1 MKKPVTKKKQEVAEG
16 VNTLFGRVAIKKDIE
31 VVNRDITPFD
41 FVNDISFDKR
51 YLYEGTA
58 AKNFKPFLINKALS
72 AFPDCLQAVVFLNQN
87 HALSEKMQH
96 DYLFYSL
103 SKRKRFKKDGWLKK
117 SEAEKREL
125 AMFEDIAKTV
135 GYNLERTKQF
145 WSVLAETQRREFL
158 DTYVYPDQ
166 KNTRNK

>member
-31 VVNRDITPFD
+31 VVNRDVTPFD

-58 AKNFKPFLINKALS
+58 TKNFKPFLINKALS
-72 AFPDCLQAVVFLNQN
+72 AFPDCLQTAVFLNQN
-87 HALSEKMQH
+87 HALTEKMQH

-103 SKRKRFKKDGWLKK
+103 PKRKRFKKDGWLKK

-145 WSVLAETQRREFL
+145 WSVLTEAQQREFL

-166 KNTRNK
+166 KNARNK

>member
-1 MKKPVTKKKQEVAEG
+1 VKKPVTKKKQEVAEG
-16 VNTLFGRVAIKKDIE
+16 VNTLFGRVAIKKDVE
-31 VVNRDITPFD
+31 VVVRDITPFD
-41 FVNDISFDKR
+41 FVNDISFDKN
-51 YLYEGTA
+51 YLYEGNA

-72 AFPDCLQAVVFLNQN
+72 AFPDCLQAAVFLNAN

-103 SKRKRFKKDGWLKK
+103 PKRKRFNRNGWLKK

-125 AMFEDIAKTV
+125 ALIEDVAKTV
-135 GYNLERTKQF
+135 GYNIERTKQF
-145 WSVLAETQRREFL
+145 WAVLTETQRREFL

-166 KNTRNK
+166 KNARNK